1 MAGVNMK
8 KIISFTLLIA
18 VLLSF
23 SSCSK
28 ETRPDILMFS
38 ERLGAIDERYGFSYY
53 DMFIYENEHHVY
65 LNICKENDVMI
76 SFTTG
81 NNANIE
87 NLTVTAFSDTT
98 TTVEEKEELRKFYNA
113 VIDSFAMLSD
123 KEKEEKET
131 CLSYNNTD
139 MYFTDIY
146 ETYSSLR
153 NNFIFSSNP
162 TFMCLY
168 CEYYEVMTNQNLSR

>member
-1 MAGVNMK
+1 
-8 KIISFTLLIA
+8 
-18 VLLSF
+18 
-23 SSCSK
+23 
-28 ETRPDILMFS
+28 MFS

-98 TTVEEKEELRKFYNA
+98 TTVEEKE
-113 VIDSFAMLSD
+113 
-123 KEKEEKET
+123 T

>member
-1 MAGVNMK
+1 MK
-8 KIISFTLLIA
+8 KMISLTILIT
-18 VLLSF
+18 VLFSF
-23 SSCSK
+23 SSCSTQ
-28 ETRPDILMFS
+28 TRPDILMFS
-38 ERLGAIDERYGFSYY
+38 ERLGAIDERYGFSYF

-65 LNICKENDVMI
+65 LNICKENDVML

-98 TTVEEKEELRKFYNA
+98 ATQEEKEELKKLFNA

-139 MYFTDIY
+139 MYFTDAY

-168 CEYYEVMTNQNLSR
+168 CEYYEVMTNQNLSQSNKF

>member
-1 MAGVNMK
+1 
-8 KIISFTLLIA
+8 
-18 VLLSF
+18 
-23 SSCSK
+23 
-28 ETRPDILMFS
+28 MFS
-38 ERLGAIDERYGFSYY
+38 ERLSGIDERYGFGYS
-53 DMFIYENEHHVY
+53 DMFIYENEQHVY
-65 LNICKENDVMI
+65 LSINKENDIML

-87 NLTVTAFSDTT
+87 NLTATVFSDTIT
-98 TTVEEKEELRKFYNA
+98 TQEEKEEIRKFFSA
-113 VIDSFAMLSD
+113 FIDSFAMLSE
-123 KEKEEKET
+123 KEKKEKET
-131 CLSYNNTD
+131 CLSYNNTG

-168 CEYYEVMTNQNLSR
+168 CEYYEVMTNQNLSG

>member
-1 MAGVNMK
+1 MK
-8 KIISFTLLIA
+8 KTISLILMIS
-18 VLLSF
+18 VLFGF
-23 SSCSK
+23 SSCST
-28 ETRPDILMFS
+28 EARPDILMFS
-38 ERLGAIDERYGFSYY
+38 RRLAEIDERYGFDYS
-53 DMFIYENEHHVY
+53 DIFTYENEHHVY

-98 TTVEEKEELRKFYNA
+98 ATQTEKEELKKVFDA
-113 VIDSFAMLSD
+113 VIGSFAMLSE
-123 KEKEEKET
+123 KEKKEI
-131 CLSYNNTD
+131 CLSYDNTGI
-139 MYFTDIY
+139 YFTDIY

-168 CEYYEVMTNQNLSR
+168 CEYYEVMSEG